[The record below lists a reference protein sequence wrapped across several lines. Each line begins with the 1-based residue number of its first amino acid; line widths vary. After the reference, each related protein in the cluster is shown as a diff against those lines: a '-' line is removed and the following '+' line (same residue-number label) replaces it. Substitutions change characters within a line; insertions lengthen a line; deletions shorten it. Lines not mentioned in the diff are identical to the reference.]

1 MKKLLRIF
9 TLALGALAAIGAS
22 AENPTELYLVG
33 SMNGWVAPAEG
44 GTRYKLTDP
53 DGDGTYTGTFEIPA
67 SESLEFKV
75 FDGLYGW
82 GDTEHFY
89 GRSRYNNTSTFIN
102 KIYSDITVEDRII
115 KGTYETENISCDN
128 WLGGE
133 LEISITLNDE
143 GWITSLKGSDQPT
156 FGVIPDKVW
165 LIGSFNDFKLPTS
178 GNDNGAISISK
189 YTDQL
194 LYMEEPSVS
203 LPAGDVEMRLYVP
216 ELGSLSGI
224 NIGASQQID
233 WAPEN
238 LRLQGAESATLYRSV
253 PNGFGGVS
261 YCGQPE
267 SPRNFVLRDWSGGK
281 IANIAVKFHSDS
293 PERFAASFSIGSY
306 ECKEIEIPNPLYLIK
321 EQRGAQPEL
330 VEIEHN
336 RVYSFDI
343 GLGKDGYSF
352 LLTSEKSLTPDPTN
366 CWEAIDDKIASFALH
381 EGDYHK
387 VGNMYIPFQKGSTK
401 PMTFNTSNASGHIS
415 TYFNIFNSNIELSYN
430 LGFFNGNDLYLIGSL
445 KGDPQNGGWNITDPS
460 MKLEYKG
467 EGIFTGAF
475 PVANSE
481 DVEFRFYTA
490 LGDWASNS
498 IGSGYDD
505 FMPEV
510 INLPYQGA
518 CVDGKGNWKVNGFTG
533 ETLYV
538 QVDLKNMKVLFDDEP
553 LGGIADA
560 VAEAG
565 LSVDGLTVSSADGS
579 AIEMYDLYG
588 RRIASGPA
596 VQAPARGL
604 YIVRGARGAAKLR
617 F

>member
-9 TLALGALAAIGAS
+9 TLALAALAAIGAS
-22 AENPTELYLVG
+22 AENPTEFYLVG

-89 GRSRYNNTSTFIN
+89 GLSHYNNTSTFIN
-102 KIYSDITVEDRII
+102 KIYSDITAENRII

-133 LEISITLNDE
+133 LEISITLHDE
-143 GWITSLKGSDQPT
+143 GWIIRLKGSDQPT

-165 LIGSFNDFKLPTS
+165 LIGSFNDFKLPTPYD
-178 GNDNGAISISK
+178 DNGAIPISK
-189 YTDQL
+189 STDQL
-194 LYMEEPSVS
+194 LYVEETSVS

-233 WAPEN
+233 WTPEN
-238 LRLQGAESATLYRSV
+238 LRLHGAESATLYRSV

-306 ECKEIEIPNPLYLIK
+306 EGKQIEIPNPLYLIK
-321 EQRGAQPEL
+321 EQRGAKPEL
-330 VEIEHN
+330 VEIVHN
-336 RVYSFDI
+336 QYYYFDI
-343 GLGKDGYSF
+343 DFGNDGYSF
-352 LLTSEKSLTPDPTN
+352 LLTSEKSLTPDPAN
-366 CWEAIDDKIASFALH
+366 CWGAIDDKTHSVALH
-381 EGDYHK
+381 EGNYHE
-387 VGNMYIPFQKGSTK
+387 VGTMYLPFQKGSVK
-401 PMTFNTSNASGHIS
+401 PMTVNTSNASGFIS
-415 TYFNIFNSNIELSYN
+415 TLFNIYSSNIELSYN
-430 LGFFNGNDLYLIGSL
+430 LDFFNVNELYLIGSL
-445 KGDPQNGGWNITDPS
+445 NGDPGSGGWDINDGS

-467 EGIFTGAF
+467 DGIFTGAF
-475 PVANSE
+475 PVVIPEN
-481 DVEFRFYTA
+481 VQFRFFTA
-490 LGDWASNS
+490 LGDWDAYS
-498 IGSGYDD
+498 IGASYQNFD
-505 FMPEV
+505 EV
-510 INLPYQGA
+510 PISLPYQGG
-518 CVDGKGNWKVNGFTG
+518 CMKGQGNWKVNGFTG

-538 QVDLKNMKVLFDDEP
+538 QVDLKNKEVLFDSKP
-553 LGGIADA
+553 LDGIADA

-588 RRIASGPA
+588 RRIASGVT